1 MFSQHDKIGTKW
13 IALGAALTTRRVG
26 NILKMQANFHDKNG
40 WVQRMTMFFFSFS
53 ASLMNTLN
61 TGDCKSKIHTTKSK
75 TPK

>member
-40 WVQRMTMFFFSFS
+40 WVQRMTMFFFLF
-53 ASLMNTLN
+53 LHL
-61 TGDCKSKIHTTKSK
+61 
-75 TPK
+75 